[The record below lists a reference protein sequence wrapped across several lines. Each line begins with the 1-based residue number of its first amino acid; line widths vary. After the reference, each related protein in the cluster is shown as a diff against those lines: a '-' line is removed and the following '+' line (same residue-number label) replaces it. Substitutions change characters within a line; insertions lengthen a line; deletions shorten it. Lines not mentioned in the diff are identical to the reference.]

1 MIYAA
6 DLRRNRENR
15 TNYRKRAAMLLGR
28 QCFVSITVSN
38 QNVKA
43 QVLKPSAQGDT
54 VVSATSS
61 KELVKFG
68 WKGSMKSIPSSY
80 LTGLVLGIKTLGEGI
95 TSLILYTGKGSFTT
109 RVAACLKGMI
119 DAGLRIPVS
128 EVSLPN
134 KERLTGSHVAQYAAL
149 LKQDGDRYRS
159 QFSFLLKNGF
169 LPENYPNYFEEVK
182 SRIISFGTVVA
193 NNTANN
199 TTTTPTTTPTPTT
212 TATNTITNTHSTGTT
227 DVTGFT

>member
-15 TNYRKRAAMLLGR
+15 TNYRKRAAMLLGK

-43 QVLKPSAQGDT
+43 QVLKPFAQGDK
-54 VVSATSS
+54 VVSATFS

-68 WKGSMKSIPSSY
+68 WKGSMKGIPACY

-95 TSLILYTGKGSFTT
+95 TSLILYTGKGSFTS

-119 DAGLRIPVS
+119 DAGLRVPVS

-134 KERLTGSHVAQYAAL
+134 NERLSGTHVAQYAAL

-159 QFSFLLKNGF
+159 QFSLLLKNGF

-182 SRIISFGTVVA
+182 TRIINSGTVVTNGA
-193 NNTANN
+193 QNNR
-199 TTTTPTTTPTPTT
+199 TTTTAT
-212 TATNTITNTHSTGTT
+212 TATNTTTTTNGTGTT
-227 DVTGFT
+227 GVTRLT

>member
-43 QVLKPSAQGDT
+43 QVLKPSAQGDK
-54 VVSATSS
+54 VVSAISS

-68 WKGSMKSIPSSY
+68 WKGSMKSIPSCY
-80 LTGLVLGIKTLGEGI
+80 LTGLLLGIKTLGEGI

-119 DAGLRIPVS
+119 DAGLRIPAS
-128 EVSLPN
+128 EASLPN
-134 KERLTGSHVAQYAAL
+134 KERLTGSHIAQYAAL
-149 LKQDGDRYRS
+149 LKQEGEGYRS
-159 QFSFLLKNGF
+159 QFSFLMKNDF
-169 LPENYPNYFEEVK
+169 LPENYPNYFEDVK
-182 SRIISFGTVVA
+182 SRIISSGDNIA
-193 NNTANN
+193 SD
-199 TTTTPTTTPTPTT
+199 TTTTT
-212 TATNTITNTHSTGTT
+212 TNTHSTSTT
-227 DVTGFT
+227 DETGFT

>member
-43 QVLKPSAQGDT
+43 QVLKPSAQGDR

-68 WKGSMKSIPSSY
+68 WKGSMKSIPSCY
-80 LTGLVLGIKTLGEGI
+80 LTGLLLGIKTLGEGVA
-95 TSLILYTGKGSFTT
+95 SLILYTGKGSFTT
-109 RVAACLKGMI
+109 RVAAFLKGMI
-119 DAGLRIPVS
+119 DAGLRVPVS
-128 EVSLPN
+128 EASLPN
-134 KERLTGSHVAQYAAL
+134 NERLTGGHVAQYAAL
-149 LKQDGDRYRS
+149 LKQNGDRYKS

-182 SRIISFGTVVA
+182 SRIINFGTVVA
-193 NNTANN
+193 NNTTKN
-199 TTTTPTTTPTPTT
+199 TTTTAPT
-212 TATNTITNTHSTGTT
+212 TATNTTTDTHSTGTT

>member
-43 QVLKPSAQGDT
+43 QVLKPLAQGDK

-68 WKGSMKSIPSSY
+68 WKGSMKSIPSCY
-80 LTGLVLGIKTLGEGI
+80 LTGLLLGIKTLGEGI

-128 EVSLPN
+128 EASLPN
-134 KERLTGSHVAQYAAL
+134 KERLTGSHIAQYAAL
-149 LKQDGDRYRS
+149 LKQEGERYRS
-159 QFSFLLKNGF
+159 QFSFLMKNDF
-169 LPENYPNYFEEVK
+169 LPENYPNYFEDVK
-182 SRIISFGTVVA
+182 SRIISSGAIVA
-193 NNTANN
+193 NNIANN
-199 TTTTPTTTPTPTT
+199 TTTTTNTTN
-212 TATNTITNTHSTGTT
+212 TNTITTTHSTGTT
-227 DVTGFT
+227 DETGFT